1 MENALADKKVQSGTS
16 RTTGSDTPL
25 ELFLARRMREIMRVP
40 GRTKRSA
47 VRLAIVAAIR
57 DGLLKP
63 GEMLPPEK
71 RLTSV
76 LGVALGTV
84 QAALRQL
91 QLSDTIV
98 RRRGDGSR
106 VASIEP
112 LSETTWHFRF
122 RSKKD
127 DQPLRFTQQD
137 VQIDLT
143 DERGEWSDYLKQATQ
158 YIRIARHMAMSDRS
172 VVYAE
177 MYLDAGAVPG
187 LDRIDPE
194 ELDMVN
200 IRPYLEEMFGLSAIG
215 TRHSVR
221 TTRLT
226 QKRSLELR
234 LTPDTVLL
242 EIRAEAYAQ
251 QQEPVYFQRIYA
263 DSDGC
268 ILDF

>member
-1 MENALADKKVQSGTS
+1 MKNALADKTALSGTT
-16 RTTGSDTPL
+16 RTTGTDTPL
-25 ELFLARRMREIMRVP
+25 EAFLATRMREMMSAP

-47 VRLAIVAAIR
+47 VRLAIVSAIR

-63 GEMLPPEK
+63 GEPLPSEK
-71 RLTSV
+71 RLTAI

-106 VASIEP
+106 VASVEP

-127 DQPLRFTQQD
+127 DQPLRFTRQD
-137 VQIDLT
+137 VRIDLT
-143 DERGEWSDYLKQATQ
+143 NEHGEWSDYLEHATR
-158 YIRIARHMAMSDRS
+158 YTRISRHMAMSDNS
-172 VVYAE
+172 IVYAE
-177 MYLDAGAVPG
+177 MYLDADAVPG

-200 IRPYLEEMFGLSAIG
+200 IRPYLEEMFGLSTVG

-221 TTRLT
+221 TSRLT
-226 QKRSLELR
+226 KKRLLELK
-234 LTPDTVLL
+234 LAPNAVLL
-242 EIRAEAYAQ
+242 EIHAKAYAQ

-263 DSDGC
+263 DSKSC

>member
-1 MENALADKKVQSGTS
+1 MKNVLADKKVRSGAS

-25 ELFLARRMREIMRVP
+25 EAFLATRMREMMGIP

-63 GEMLPPEK
+63 GETLPSEK
-71 RLTSV
+71 RLTTV

-137 VQIDLT
+137 VQIDLI
-143 DERGEWSDYLKQATQ
+143 DERGEWSDYLENANR
-158 YIRIARHMAMSDRS
+158 YIRIVRHMAMSDGS
-172 VVYAE
+172 IVYAE
-177 MYLDAGAVPG
+177 MYLDADAAPG

-200 IRPYLEEMFGLSAIG
+200 IRPFLDEMFGLSAIG

-226 QKRSLELR
+226 KQRSLEMK
-234 LTPDTVLL
+234 LTPGTVLF
-242 EIRAEAYAQ
+242 EIRAKAYAQ
-251 QQEPVYFQRIYA
+251 QHEPAYFQRIYA
-263 DSDGC
+263 DSESC

>member
-1 MENALADKKVQSGTS
+1 MRNA
-16 RTTGSDTPL
+16 
-25 ELFLARRMREIMRVP
+25 

-47 VRLAIVAAIR
+47 VRLAIIAAIR
-57 DGLLKP
+57 EGLLKP
-63 GEMLPPEK
+63 GDTLPSEK

-127 DQPLRFTQQD
+127 DQPLRFTRQD
-137 VQIDLT
+137 VQIDLI
-143 DERGEWSDYLKQATQ
+143 DERGEWSEYLQPATR
-158 YIRIARHMAMSDRS
+158 YIRIARHMAMSDNS

-177 MYLDAGAVPG
+177 MYLDADAAPG

-194 ELDMVN
+194 ELNMVN
-200 IRPYLEEMFGLSAIG
+200 IRPYLDEMFGLSAIG

-221 TTRLT
+221 TTRLSK
-226 QKRSLELR
+226 KRLLEMKL
-234 LTPDTVLL
+234 PSGTVSL

-251 QQEPVYFQRIYA
+251 QREPVYYQRIYA
-263 DSDGC
+263 DSESC